1 MDYAWDVTEER
12 KQNVDPEL
20 LANANLQ
27 EYPQGREEYRDNDAE
42 QIHREP
48 LSVANSLYL
57 IRCQNLLVAGSESI
71 L

>member
-20 LANANLQ
+20 LANAYLQ

-42 QIHREP
+42 QIHRKT
-48 LSVANSLYL
+48 SL
-57 IRCQNLLVAGSESI
+57 CC
-71 L
+71 